1 MLRPLIHYGIH
12 FALPLAIAFAFFP
25 KNRWG
30 VALLLLAG
38 IAIDLDHL
46 WAYPTFDPDRCS
58 IGFHPLHSYVAIAGY
73 AALLLFPKTRLVG
86 LALMIH
92 MAADLSDCWLLALE
106 G

>member
-1 MLRPLIHYGIH
+1 MLRPLVHYGIH

-38 IAIDLDHL
+38 MLIDLDHL
-46 WAYPTFDPDRCS
+46 WARPVFDPNRCS
-58 IGFHPLHSYVAIAGY
+58 IGFHPLHSYAAIAGY
-73 AALLLFPKTRLVG
+73 TLLLFFRKTRLAG
-86 LALMIH
+86 LALLIH
-92 MAADLSDCWLLALE
+92 ITADLADCGLLALE